1 MVDSRLIDLL
11 HNVPIGDRNVGDNI
25 QICYK
30 VDAPLPFLIIDS
42 NIAGWA
48 LGGFVAWPR
57 SLIDLESSLLGLDF
71 SLAIDLWHKERI
83 FLNRPPLEKKKK
95 KKKKKKRKKMR
106 PILMKGHERPL
117 TFLKYNREG
126 DLLFSCAKDHTPTV
140 WFADNGERLGTY
152 RGHNGAVWSCDV
164 SRDSIR
170 LITGSADQS
179 AKLWDVR
186 TGHQLHTFNFDS
198 PARSV
203 DFSVGDKLAVITT
216 DPFMGH
222 TSAIHVKRIA
232 DDPDD
237 QTSESVLVIK
247 GPQGRINRAVW
258 GPLNQ
263 TIISG
268 GEDTIIRIWDS
279 ETGKLL
285 NESDKEVSHKKNITS
300 LAKSVDGSHF
310 LTGSHD
316 KSAKLWDTRTLT
328 LIKTYTTERPVN
340 AVAMSPLLDH
350 VVLGGGQDASSVTT
364 TDHRA
369 GKFEA
374 KFFDKILQEEIGGV
388 KGHFGP
394 INALAF
400 NPDGKSFSSGGE
412 DGYVRLHHFDPDY
425 FNIKI

>member
-1 MVDSRLIDLL
+1 
-11 HNVPIGDRNVGDNI
+11 
-25 QICYK
+25 
-30 VDAPLPFLIIDS
+30 
-42 NIAGWA
+42 
-48 LGGFVAWPR
+48 
-57 SLIDLESSLLGLDF
+57 
-71 SLAIDLWHKERI
+71 
-83 FLNRPPLEKKKK
+83 
-95 KKKKKKRKKMR
+95 MR

-117 TFLKYNREG
+117 TFLKYNRDG

-152 RGHNGAVWSCDV
+152 RGHNGAVWTCDV
-164 SRDSIR
+164 SRDSMR
-170 LITGSADQS
+170 LVTGSADQTV
-179 AKLWDVR
+179 KLWNVQ
-186 TGHQLHTFNFDS
+186 TGTQLYTFTFGS

-203 DFSVGDKLAVITT
+203 EFAIGDELAVITT
-216 DPFMGH
+216 DPFMEL

-232 DDPDD
+232 KDPLE
-237 QTSESVLVIK
+237 QTEESMLVIK

-258 GPLNQ
+258 GPLNR
-263 TIISG
+263 TIISA
-268 GEDTIIRIWDS
+268 GEDAVIRIWDS

-285 NESDKEVSHKKNITS
+285 RESDKESGHKKTITS
-300 LAKSVDGSHF
+300 LTKSADGSHF
-310 LTGSHD
+310 LTGSLD
-316 KSAKLWDTRTLT
+316 KSARLWDTRTLT
-328 LIKTYTTERPVN
+328 LIKTYGTERPVN
-340 AVAMSPLLDH
+340 AVAMSPLLNH
-350 VVLGGGQDASSVTT
+350 VVLGGGQDASAVTT

-374 KFFDKILQEEIGGV
+374 KFYDKILQEEIGGV